1 VIIVFYCD
9 SCYRASLLA
18 ALDHLGILGDE
29 RPGPLQMEELSC
41 WAKIQRLKTGQFFR
55 VGEDHQGNQIF
66 IVSVNREK
74 SLLPKIIT
82 SLCAEF
88 SIKERFDQ
96 EIVTIDALP
105 QSNLAI
111 FLGKNLA
118 SIPLLS
124 RLAGR
129 LMWTGILFVY
139 RKRSEQFPGANLT

>member
-1 VIIVFYCD
+1 
-9 SCYRASLLA
+9 
-18 ALDHLGILGDE
+18 
-29 RPGPLQMEELSC
+29 
-41 WAKIQRLKTGQFFR
+41 
-55 VGEDHQGNQIF
+55 GNQIF